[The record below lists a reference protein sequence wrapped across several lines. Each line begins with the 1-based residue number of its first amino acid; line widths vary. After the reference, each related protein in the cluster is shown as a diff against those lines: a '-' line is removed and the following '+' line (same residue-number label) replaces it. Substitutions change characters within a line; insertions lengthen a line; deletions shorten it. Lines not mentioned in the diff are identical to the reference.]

1 MPWIEATLR
10 GQRVLARAREDG
22 KLAEEGGRVEIR
34 YKPNDGKSYRA
45 GARNLEVAAGAK
57 VRPTRRARPVAGR
70 SPRRG
75 GRRRRRRT
83 PPPQT
88 RGSRYT
94 DGACSGNPGPAGSGV
109 VLVAPGGKM
118 HEGLEYLGEAT
129 NNVAELT
136 AILRAVEWIPR
147 DARAIVVHTDSQYAI
162 GVLQKGWKAKAN
174 RELVAHAKRVVA
186 ERGAKLVYVPGH
198 QGVALNERADEL
210 AREAV
215 TTRSSRASGS
225 RSPYFFAARE
235 SRGPTCARAR
245 SRRRWPSAP
254 AVVVAGPRTKTR
266 SAPTRADAR
275 WARGPRA
282 RGT

>member
-1 MPWIEATLR
+1 MPWIDATLR
-10 GQRVLARAREDG
+10 GQRVLARARDDG

-45 GARNLEVAAGAK
+45 AARNLEVADGATIHPEETCAPVTPK
-57 VRPTRRARPVAGR
+57 APRAAKAQPAHAVPADAWIA
-70 SPRRG
+70 
-75 GRRRRRRT
+75 
-83 PPPQT
+83 
-88 RGSRYT
+88 YT

-136 AILRAVEWIPR
+136 AILRAVEWIPP

-174 RELVAHAKRVVA
+174 GELVARAKRTVA
-186 ERGAKLVYVPGH
+186 ERGARLVYVPGH

-215 TTRSSRASGS
+215 TTRASRAV
-225 RSPYFFAARE
+225 RL
-235 SRGPTCARAR
+235 T
-245 SRRRWPSAP
+245 
-254 AVVVAGPRTKTR
+254 
-266 SAPTRADAR
+266 
-275 WARGPRA
+275 
-282 RGT
+282 